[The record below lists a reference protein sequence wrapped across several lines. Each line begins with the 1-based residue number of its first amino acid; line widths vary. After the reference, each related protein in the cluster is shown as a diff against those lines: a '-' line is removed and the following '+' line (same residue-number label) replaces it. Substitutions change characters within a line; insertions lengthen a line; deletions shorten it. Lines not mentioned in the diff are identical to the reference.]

1 MSCQDGRAQFQ
12 ADLGSHPSN
21 QGPGVR
27 HSGLDRCLQSFLPC
41 DHPSL
46 LSALEDCQDRA
57 ILCLTDGET
66 EAQGEEEAWSLLYL
80 SLFGL
85 ES

>member
-1 MSCQDGRAQFQ
+1 MSCQDGRARLQ
-12 ADLGSHPSN
+12 ADLRSHPSN
-21 QGPGVR
+21 QGPGMR
-27 HSGLDRCLQSFLPC
+27 RSGLDCCLQSFLPC
-41 DHPSL
+41 DHQNL
-46 LSALEDCQDRA
+46 LSTLESSQDRA

-66 EAQGEEEAWSLLYL
+66 EAQGEEEAWSLLYF